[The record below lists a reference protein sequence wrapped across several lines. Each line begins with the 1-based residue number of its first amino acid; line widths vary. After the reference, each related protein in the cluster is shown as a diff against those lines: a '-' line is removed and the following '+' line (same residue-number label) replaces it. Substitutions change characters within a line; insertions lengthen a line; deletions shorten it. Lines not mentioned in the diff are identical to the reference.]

1 MNQRE
6 YDQAVEALRRG
17 FCKLPRF
24 SFFRDEQ
31 GSVRKVP
38 NKTGNFVEFTAA
50 HELFDPVVVDA
61 LLAKMLA
68 DAAIDAAIEAERG
81 EG

>member
-6 YDQAVEALRRG
+6 YDQAIEALRRG

-24 SFFRDEQ
+24 SFMKDAQ

-38 NKTGNFVEFTAA
+38 DKTGNFVEFTSA
-50 HELFDPVVVDA
+50 HELFDPVMVDS
-61 LLAKMLA
+61 LLAKMLS
-68 DAAIDAAIEAERG
+68 DVAIDAAIAQQKG
-81 EG
+81 GV

>member
-6 YDQAVEALRRG
+6 YDQAIEALRRG

-24 SFFRDEQ
+24 SFMKDAQ

-38 NKTGNFVEFTAA
+38 DQTGNFVEFTSA
-50 HELFDPVVVDA
+50 HELFDPVMVDS

-68 DAAIDAAIEAERG
+68 DAAIDAAIAAQG
-81 EG
+81 EKP